1 MKKLVL
7 ILLACGLI
15 DAAPQAVTGSET
27 TRREDVQ
34 AVYTAVIKSS
44 DLTYLISSK
53 AEVPASGAIRSMSL
67 ESCVVLPQDYAS
79 GWTEILAAFRAS
91 SGNELFPADLKLTRP
106 YKLLTAEEVQEFRD
120 DRMQA
125 FRVARNN
132 QPSRTEVI
140 LGGTSNPKFAGA
152 KELLAFSPVYFNQNR
167 TLAVT
172 FVSSYSSPLSGSWH
186 WTVVEKSPDGR
197 WQERPQWVRCQ
208 AVA

>member
-7 ILLACGLI
+7 VLLACGLI

-34 AVYTAVIKSS
+34 AVYTALIKSS

-53 AEVPASGAIRSMSL
+53 AEVPASGAIRRMSL
-67 ESCVVLPQDYAS
+67 ESCVALPQAYAS
-79 GWTEILAAFRAS
+79 DWTEILAAFRAS

-125 FRVARNN
+125 LRVAGRN
-132 QPSRTEVI
+132 QP

-152 KELLAFSPVYFNQNR
+152 KELLEFSPVYFNQNR

-172 FVSSYSSPLSGSWH
+172 FVSSYSSPRSGSWH
-186 WTVVEKSPDGR
+186 WTVLEKSPDGR

>member
-34 AVYTAVIKSS
+34 AVYTALIKSS

-53 AEVPASGAIRSMSL
+53 AEMPASGAIRSMSL
-67 ESCVVLPQDYAS
+67 ESCVVLPQAYAS
-79 GWTEILAAFRAS
+79 GWTEILAAFRAPG
-91 SGNELFPADLKLTRP
+91 GNELFPADLKLTRP

-125 FRVARNN
+125 LRN
-132 QPSRTEVI
+132 QPPRTEVI

-152 KELLAFSPVYFNQNR
+152 KELFEFSPVYFNQNR

-172 FVSSYSSPLSGSWH
+172 FVSSYSSPRSGSWH
-186 WTVVEKSPDGR
+186 WTVFEKSPDGR

>member
-7 ILLACGLI
+7 MLLACGLI

-34 AVYTAVIKSS
+34 AVYTALIKSS

-67 ESCVVLPQDYAS
+67 ESCVVLPQAYAS

-106 YKLLTAEEVQEFRD
+106 YKLLTAEEVNEFRD

-125 FRVARNN
+125 LRAAGRN
-132 QPSRTEVI
+132 Q

-152 KELLAFSPVYFNQNR
+152 KELLEFSPVYFNQNR

-172 FVSSYSSPLSGSWH
+172 FVSSYSSPRSGSWH
-186 WTVVEKSPDGR
+186 WTVFEKSPDGR